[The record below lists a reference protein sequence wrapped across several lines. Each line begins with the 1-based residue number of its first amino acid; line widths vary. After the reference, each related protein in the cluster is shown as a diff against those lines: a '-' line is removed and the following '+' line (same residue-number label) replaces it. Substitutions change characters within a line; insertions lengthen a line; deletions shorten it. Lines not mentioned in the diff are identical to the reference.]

1 LTKKKTGRFLLKKT
15 NLALFDFD
23 GTITTK
29 DTLVG
34 FIQYAAGKK
43 AYYLGLLKLSPMLT
57 AYTLKL
63 IPNYEA
69 KERMIAHFFQG
80 WDSIEFQSL
89 ANRYSLEEIDKITR
103 PQAIQQIRWHQE
115 QKDKVVIVSASMEC
129 WLKAWCE
136 QYNIDL
142 LSTRLEVRDQKIT
155 GKFATKNCHGVEKVQ
170 RIKERYNL
178 KEYNKIYGYG
188 DSSGDKA
195 LLALADESFYKP
207 FRG

>member
-1 LTKKKTGRFLLKKT
+1 MKKT

-34 FIQYAAGKK
+34 FIQYAVGKK
-43 AYYLGLLKLSPMLT
+43 AYYFGLLKLSPMLT

-63 IPNYEA
+63 IPNYRA
-69 KERMIAHFFQG
+69 KELMIAHFFQG
-80 WDSIEFQSL
+80 WDSKEFQTL
-89 ANRYSLEEIDKITR
+89 AKKYSLEEIDKITR

-115 QKDKVVIVSASMEC
+115 QGDKVVIVSASMEC
-129 WLKAWCE
+129 WLKAWCK
-136 QYNIDL
+136 QYGIDL
-142 LSTRLEVRDQKIT
+142 LSTKLEIKEQRLT
-155 GKFATKNCHGVEKVQ
+155 GKFATKNCHGVEKAH
-170 RIKERYNL
+170 RIKERYIL
-178 KEYNKIYGYG
+178 KEYKKIYGYG

-195 LLALADESFYKP
+195 LLALSDEAFYKP